1 MTKKKLPP
9 PEVQHKVLTEDDR
22 AELRGAANV
31 LVSLL
36 TNRPLKNAPLMPA
49 WTPLAFFFVNPT
61 MQSDFN
67 LGLHGLPDP
76 FRG

>member
-36 TNRPLKNAPLMPA
+36 TKGTADPDDMRYVGYLMLSLADRFENANA
-49 WTPLAFFFVNPT
+49 ET
-61 MQSDFN
+61 
-67 LGLHGLPDP
+67 
-76 FRG
+76 